1 LVSYE
6 ILLML
11 DPELAEQRQTEIV
24 DRVKTLV
31 EKSGGSW
38 QQHAPWGKRR
48 LAYEI
53 AKKDEGVYHLVTFD
67 APPEAVEEI
76 GRVLKI
82 DDNVMRHMAVRRIE
96 GSSTAAPALLNP
108 EPVPAPAPVEVAPVP
123 EAAPVA
129 VAEPEAPAELD
140 VDTEEDAT
148 PEPAAEADAE
158 PTAESVQ
165 AAE

>member
-1 LVSYE
+1 
-6 ILLML
+6 ML
-11 DPELAEQRQTEIV
+11 DPELAETGQTEIV
-24 DRVKTLV
+24 TRVRGLV
-31 EKSGGSW
+31 EKSGGTW
-38 QQHAPWGKRR
+38 QQHAPWGRRR

-53 AKKDEGVYHLVTFD
+53 NKKDEGVYHLVTFD
-67 APPEAVEEI
+67 APPDAVEEI

-108 EPVPAPAPVEVAPVP
+108 EPVAAPAPI
-123 EAAPVA
+123 EAAPLA
-129 VAEPEAPAELD
+129 VAIDESEPEPVATPET
-140 VDTEEDAT
+140 DTEADA
-148 PEPAAEADAE
+148 PLEPAAEADAE